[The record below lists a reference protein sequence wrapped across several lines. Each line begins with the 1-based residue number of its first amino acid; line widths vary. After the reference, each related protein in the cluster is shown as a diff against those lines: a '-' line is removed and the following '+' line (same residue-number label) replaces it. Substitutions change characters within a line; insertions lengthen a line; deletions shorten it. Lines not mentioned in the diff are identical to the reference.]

1 MYYRPY
7 FNYRQMY
14 DERPAPFATA
24 NMGASIHSQ
33 PYMSPPYQSP
43 YESFAKPQQPMSWPE
58 SNFQTSQQHMYQGW
72 NGQPAPQ
79 GMHESLNGEPLPQ
92 GMHESLNGQPP
103 PQGMHYGLNGQ
114 PPLQSMQSSQNME
127 QEANMLQTQ
136 QSTAPGQSFDLD
148 KMLSTVG
155 QLANT
160 YHQVSPIVKQFGS
173 LIKTFR

>member
-1 MYYRPY
+1 MWILMYYRPY

-14 DERPAPFATA
+14 DERPAPFDTA

-33 PYMSPPYQSP
+33 PYMSSPYQSP
-43 YESFAKPQQPMSWPE
+43 YEYFAKPQQPMSWPE

-79 GMHESLNGEPLPQ
+79 GMHESLNGQPSPQ
-92 GMHESLNGQPP
+92 GMHQ
-103 PQGMHYGLNGQ
+103 GLNGQ
-114 PPLQSMQSSQNME
+114 PSLQSMQQMDMQSSQNME

-136 QSTAPGQSFDLD
+136 QPTAPGQSFDLD

>member
-7 FNYRQMY
+7 FNYREVY
-14 DERPAPFATA
+14 DERPDPFATA

-33 PYMSPPYQSP
+33 PYLSPPYQSP
-43 YESFAKPQQPMSWPE
+43 YDSFAKPQQPMSWPE
-58 SNFQTSQQHMYQGW
+58 SKFQTSQQHMYHGW
-72 NGQPAPQ
+72 NGQPSPQ
-79 GMHESLNGEPLPQ
+79 GMHQ
-92 GMHESLNGQPP
+92 
-103 PQGMHYGLNGQ
+103 GLNGQ
-114 PPLQSMQSSQNME
+114 PSPQSMQQMGMQSSQNME
-127 QEANMLQTQ
+127 QEANMQQTQ